1 MDGWRG
7 AACRGPDCI
16 SAPADRL
23 YLDESPHPRDTFAA
37 SAGRLACSY
46 TAEFVALSGSVRKF
60 APSTPDNSRVLI
72 AVDSQSLL
80 NWPKGPC

>member
-1 MDGWRG
+1 MGH
-7 AACRGPDCI
+7 
-16 SAPADRL
+16 L

-60 APSTPDNSRVLI
+60 APPIPDNSRVLF
-72 AVDSQSLL
+72 AVVAVSLL
-80 NWPKGPC
+80 